1 MAAHDAKMDE
11 AALVG
16 MLTGPVVLAA
26 WAIAQLGRGG
36 GALSWTTGDWLFLV
50 LALVMIGWAARTFIR
65 HGKLRR
71 RYRQGLEA
79 EIAVAQNLLPLMAE
93 GCIVFH
99 DFPADGFNIDHIVV
113 APNAVFA
120 IETNS
125 RKKGKGRDSA
135 KVVYDGRSLSY
146 SQPGK

>member
-1 MAAHDAKMDE
+1 MDE